1 MCVYIVSLHY
11 LGEFLVC
18 TFTYSLK
25 CTCKPPIQYSWSF
38 PSNLQICAVTLTCM
52 FAAEVQRDSRSALVW
67 LMQRWQ
73 EDRDSGMAHFSAEA
87 LALGQ
92 LKWVGIPSPAPA
104 GRASLVTY
112 IDISPWGN
120 GSVFSVILWTIPTNR
135 NQLYIYI
142 HIYRHVHIH
151 TDTHGERSSYVHM
164 FINEDRMCLTIC
176 YAFSNPHRYN

>member
-11 LGEFLVC
+11 LGGFLVC

-67 LMQRWQ
+67 LMQRWR
-73 EDRDSGMAHFSAEA
+73 EDRDSGMVHFSAEA

-135 NQLYIYI
+135 NQLYIYP
-142 HIYRHVHIH
+142 HIQTCAHTHRHTWREELISSHVHKW
-151 TDTHGERSSYVHM
+151 R
-164 FINEDRMCLTIC
+164 
-176 YAFSNPHRYN
+176 